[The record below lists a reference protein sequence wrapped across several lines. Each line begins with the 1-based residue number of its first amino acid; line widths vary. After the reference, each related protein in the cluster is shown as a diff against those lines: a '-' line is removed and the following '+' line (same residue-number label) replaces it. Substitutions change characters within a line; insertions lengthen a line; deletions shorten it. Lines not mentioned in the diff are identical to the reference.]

1 MNHRGSELQVE
12 CGDTLCFSN
21 HVDLDNPAVLENEV
35 DDHARLTSWREHE
48 AGVAVHQSKLRC
60 SPAPSI
66 GCVPPRRHRRQA
78 TSRPIQPAGALAQD
92 QEQGLFAGGRS
103 GRSVQPTAAVGT
115 MKYTGPPATLGSSA
129 KAQVRLIVWCRDC
142 QHQVEHD
149 PAEQVALYGADLPVR
164 DWVKR
169 LVCSQCGSR
178 SIDFV
183 LTGAG
188 P

>member
-78 TSRPIQPAGALAQD
+78 TSRPINPRVRWLKIKNRDYSQA
-92 QEQGLFAGGRS
+92 EGR
-103 GRSVQPTAAVGT
+103 
-115 MKYTGPPATLGSSA
+115 
-129 KAQVRLIVWCRDC
+129 
-142 QHQVEHD
+142 
-149 PAEQVALYGADLPVR
+149 ADLFNRP
-164 DWVKR
+164 
-169 LVCSQCGSR
+169 QR
-178 SIDFV
+178 S
-183 LTGAG
+183 AR
-188 P
+188 